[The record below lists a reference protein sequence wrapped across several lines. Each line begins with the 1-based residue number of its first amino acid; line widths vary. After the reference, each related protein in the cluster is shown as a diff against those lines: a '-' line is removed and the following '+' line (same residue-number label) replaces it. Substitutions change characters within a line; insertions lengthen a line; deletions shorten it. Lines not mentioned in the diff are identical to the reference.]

1 MKPLLSLWVCF
12 FEKDVIAWG
21 NKYPR
26 YAAVYAVSS
35 KCVSEDFLTVFFICI
50 SHSRY
55 FTAIQYNRLWTIRMV
70 KKVLNVNGITTDW
83 LKIKHGKSAC
93 LFIKK
98 LMSVDV
104 LDHGLEDQHM
114 EWKPAGQP
122 EHASL
127 NQCQLIVANRCSG
140 HPQQVVE
147 IRFLCNVID
156 AGALIG
162 PCSHV
167 TSCCCLIC

>member
-1 MKPLLSLWVCF
+1 MSVTTTTTTTTT
-12 FEKDVIAWG
+12 
-21 NKYPR
+21 
-26 YAAVYAVSS
+26 AAVAAA
-35 KCVSEDFLTVFFICI
+35 D
-50 SHSRY
+50 
-55 FTAIQYNRLWTIRMV
+55 TAAAT
-70 KKVLNVNGITTDW
+70 
-83 LKIKHGKSAC
+83 
-93 LFIKK
+93 
-98 LMSVDV
+98 
-104 LDHGLEDQHM
+104 LEDQHM

-127 NQCQLIVANRCSG
+127 KQCQLIVANRCSG

-162 PCSHV
+162 PCPHV

>member
-1 MKPLLSLWVCF
+1 M
-12 FEKDVIAWG
+12 IINN
-21 NKYPR
+21 NKNIQQW
-26 YAAVYAVSS
+26 
-35 KCVSEDFLTVFFICI
+35 SELTFV
-50 SHSRY
+50 
-55 FTAIQYNRLWTIRMV
+55 
-70 KKVLNVNGITTDW
+70 
-83 LKIKHGKSAC
+83 LKIIFY
-93 LFIKK
+93 LTI
-98 LMSVDV
+98 LVD
-104 LDHGLEDQHM
+104 HTLEDQHM

>member
-1 MKPLLSLWVCF
+1 MTQILLIQMKLPIKPFHSLTLNIPCYTFLWVG
-12 FEKDVIAWG
+12 VG
-21 NKYPR
+21 Q
-26 YAAVYAVSS
+26 
-35 KCVSEDFLTVFFICI
+35 
-50 SHSRY
+50 H
-55 FTAIQYNRLWTIRMV
+55 
-70 KKVLNVNGITTDW
+70 NVNMTIVNIPNTQTTKIASTEQW
-83 LKIKHGKSAC
+83 LVEERPCI
-93 LFIKK
+93 
-98 LMSVDV
+98 
-104 LDHGLEDQHM
+104 LEDQHM

>member
-1 MKPLLSLWVCF
+1 MGLYWRNSETNGRMFIIDLH
-12 FEKDVIAWG
+12 VI
-21 NKYPR
+21 
-26 YAAVYAVSS
+26 
-35 KCVSEDFLTVFFICI
+35 
-50 SHSRY
+50 H
-55 FTAIQYNRLWTIRMV
+55 
-70 KKVLNVNGITTDW
+70 VL
-83 LKIKHGKSAC
+83 
-93 LFIKK
+93 
-98 LMSVDV
+98 
-104 LDHGLEDQHM
+104 LEDQHM

>member
-1 MKPLLSLWVCF
+1 MIPYLPWSDTDLIMW
-12 FEKDVIAWG
+12 DIMQI
-21 NKYPR
+21 N
-26 YAAVYAVSS
+26 
-35 KCVSEDFLTVFFICI
+35 
-50 SHSRY
+50 
-55 FTAIQYNRLWTIRMV
+55 IQ
-70 KKVLNVNGITTDW
+70 
-83 LKIKHGKSAC
+83 KSAKITPKTPISC
-93 LFIKK
+93 RTHHLPFVRNGFSDSAQNFGLGTTLKPFGLGRLNK
-98 LMSVDV
+98 SARAL
-104 LDHGLEDQHM
+104 GPLEDQHM

-127 NQCQLIVANRCSG
+127 KQCQLIVANRCSG

-167 TSCCCLIC
+167 TSCCCLIS